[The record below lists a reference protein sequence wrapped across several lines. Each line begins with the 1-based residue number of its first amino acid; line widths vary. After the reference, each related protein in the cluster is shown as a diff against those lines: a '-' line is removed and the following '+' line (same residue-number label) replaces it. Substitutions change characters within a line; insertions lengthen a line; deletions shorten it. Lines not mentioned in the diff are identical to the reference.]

1 MNIAATGTAISALN
15 FQMEYAAKV
24 NKMVVD
30 QMETQGEMI
39 INLIPDA
46 PAGVKSDPTSAVGQ
60 IIDVQV

>member
-1 MNIAATGTAISALN
+1 MNIAATATAISTLN

-39 INLIPDA
+39 VNLIPDS
-46 PAGVKSDPTSAVGQ
+46 PAGVQADPTSAVGQ
-60 IIDVQV
+60 IIDVQA

>member
-15 FQMEYAAKV
+15 FQMEYASKV

-39 INLIPDA
+39 VNLVSNT
-46 PAGVKSDPTSAVGQ
+46 PAGVKTDPTSAVGQ

>member
-1 MNIAATGTAISALN
+1 MNIAATGTALSALN
-15 FQMEYAAKV
+15 FQTEYASKI

-39 INLIPDA
+39 VNLIPDN
-46 PAGVKSDPTSAVGQ
+46 PAGVKADPTSAVGQ

>member
-1 MNIAATGTAISALN
+1 MNIAATGSAISALN
-15 FQMEYAAKV
+15 FQMEYASKV

-39 INLIPDA
+39 VNLIPDA
-46 PAGVKSDPTSAVGQ
+46 PAGVKADPTSAVGQ

>member
-1 MNIAATGTAISALN
+1 MNIAATGTSMSVLN

-39 INLIPDA
+39 VNLIPNA
-46 PAGVKSDPTSAVGQ
+46 PAGVKTDPTSAVGQ